1 MKFSKILSI
10 AFTFTLAYA
19 QVPDYSAE
27 NGIVSDLES
36 NQVPDVYNVSPQ
48 NTADNV
54 GAEYSDD
61 YGDDAGINAL
71 DANNENSDNEAEIAN
86 LANSEPATPFT
97 PEVPQVNTPETTP
110 ETTSPEATVPEVTV
124 PEVTTPTTPEETS
137 PSSTQV
143 STESTPAENPL
154 AGPSGGILQNEIP
167 LLEPI
172 FSGAS
177 GEAAPIAAQEE
188 KEAKE
193 TEKETPKET
202 PIAALDD
209 NSKAGNTIDPAKIA
223 SGLVGVAAVSSAGI
237 FFMVK
242 RAKRRG
248 LESVRSQIS
257 MA

>member
-1 MKFSKILSI
+1 MKFSKIISI

-36 NQVPDVYNVSPQ
+36 NQVPDVYNISPQ
-48 NTADNV
+48 NTADKI

-71 DANNENSDNEAEIAN
+71 DANNENSDNEAEVAN
-86 LANSEPATPFT
+86 LANSGSATPFT

-110 ETTSPEATVPEVTV
+110 KVTVPEVTT
-124 PEVTTPTTPEETS
+124 PTTPTTPEETS
-137 PSSTQV
+137 PSSTKV

-193 TEKETPKET
+193 NEKEIPKET

-223 SGLVGVAAVSSAGI
+223 SGLVGVAAVSSC
-237 FFMVK
+237 
-242 RAKRRG
+242 R
-248 LESVRSQIS
+248 VRLLHNLFRWDIVLYHE
-257 MA
+257 